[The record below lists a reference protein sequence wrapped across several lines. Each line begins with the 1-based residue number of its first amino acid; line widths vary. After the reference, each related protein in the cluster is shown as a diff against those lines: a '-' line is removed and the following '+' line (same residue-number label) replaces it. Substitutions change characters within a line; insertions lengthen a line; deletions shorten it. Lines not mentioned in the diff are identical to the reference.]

1 MSSTTAAQAGSR
13 TGPVRERLLRAAA
26 SCFAER
32 GYSGT
37 SVRDITA
44 AAQCN
49 VGAINYYFGGK
60 YQLYVA
66 IFEER
71 FAELTERRVGALRA
85 LMDEPDLTVEQVL
98 GTFSDAFLTPLRA
111 GEHGRQTMLLIMRE
125 MVEGHLPGSLI
136 ADRMIRPTLGALTGA
151 IDRACPGFDR
161 EQMQLCCHSLI
172 SQLVHA
178 LQVQRLHE
186 RSGTG
191 ALPRVPI
198 EKTVEHIVR
207 FTAAGIRGYLED
219 EAS

>member
-1 MSSTTAAQAGSR
+1 MSATTAAQANSR
-13 TGPVRERLLRAAA
+13 SGPVRERLLRAAA
-26 SCFAER
+26 NCFAER

-37 SVRDITA
+37 SVRDITTLA
-44 AAQCN
+44 ECN
-49 VGAINYYFGGK
+49 IGAINYYFGGK
-60 YQLYVA
+60 HQLYVA

-85 LMDEPDLTVEQVL
+85 LTDAPGLTLEQVVE
-98 GTFSDAFLTPLRA
+98 TFSDAFLAPLRA
-111 GEHGRQTMLLIMRE
+111 GDHGRQTMLLIMRD

-136 ADRMIRPTLGALTGA
+136 ANRMIRPTLGALMGA
-151 IDRACPGFDR
+151 LDRACPGLDR

-198 EKTVEHIVR
+198 ENTVEHIVR
-207 FTAAGIRGYLED
+207 FTAAGIRGYLEGQ
-219 EAS
+219 AS